1 MRKRI
6 SYLMTLAVITST
18 LVGIGS
24 TATASVPPSE
34 WVIGPKGR
42 AVFLTFEGQ
51 PKGKHLDQILR
62 TLKAKNVH
70 ASFFI
75 AGSWIAHHESRARKI
90 LRQGHRLGNRGY
102 GAGDVFTSM
111 DDASIRSSI
120 SKGAQA
126 IKGVGGAAGTYLRAP
141 KGRRDLRVLRVAG
154 SMNYRSVGWTYHP
167 GGQRVKA
174 VRRDVLK
181 RARAGSIISFDSWRA
196 SHRNSLARVIG
207 VLRDR
212 GFRFNT
218 LGKLRNAAPIRWD
231 VTLRSGSNGSEV
243 KTLQKRLSAISYPA
257 GNPDGNF
264 GYSTLQA
271 VYAFEKVHRLTRDG
285 VVTPAENT
293 LIAKSRRPPIP
304 RGAPRNYIDVD
315 ISRQVLF
322 EVKKKRVVHTLP
334 LSSGNEEYYTSE
346 GQQYKAHTP
355 RGNFKIERKI
365 SGWRTSHLGRLYYP
379 SYFIGGFAFHGSDSV
394 PTYPASHGCIRLP
407 MYVAKQFYY
416 RNPIGTYVFVHD

>member
-1 MRKRI
+1 MKKRF
-6 SYLMTLAVITST
+6 SLLTA
-18 LVGIGS
+18 LVVMAGTIVGVGS
-24 TATASVPPSE
+24 AAASVPPSE
-34 WVIGPKGR
+34 WVIGPRGR
-42 AVFLTFEGQ
+42 AVFLVFEGQ
-51 PKGKHLDQILR
+51 PRGKHLDSILS
-62 TLKAKNVH
+62 TLKKKNVR

-75 AGSWIAHHESRARKI
+75 SGAWIDHHESRARKI

-102 GAGDVFTSM
+102 GSGDVFTTM

-120 SKGAQA
+120 SRGAQA
-126 IKGVGGAAGTYLRAP
+126 IKRVGGAAGTYLRAP
-141 KGRRDLRVLRVAG
+141 KGRRDLRVLQIAG

-174 VRRDVLK
+174 VRRDVLN
-181 RARAGSIISFDSWRA
+181 RARAGAILSFDSWRA
-196 SHRNSLARVIG
+196 SHRNSLSRIIG

-212 GFRFNT
+212 EFRFNT
-218 LGKLRNAAPIRWD
+218 LGKLRDAAPIRWD

-257 GNPDGNF
+257 GNADGNF
-264 GYSTLQA
+264 GYATLQA
-271 VYAFEKVHRLTRDG
+271 VYAFEKVHRLARDG
-285 VVTPAENT
+285 VVTPAQMTE
-293 LIAKSRRPPIP
+293 IAKSRRPPIP
-304 RGAPRNYIDVD
+304 RGAPRNYVDVD

-334 LSSGNEEYYTSE
+334 ISSGNEEYYESE
-346 GQQYKAHTP
+346 GQTYKAHTP
-355 RGNFKIERKI
+355 RGSFKIERKI
-365 SGWRTSHLGRLYYP
+365 PGWRTSHLGRLWYP

-407 MYVAKQFYY
+407 MYVAKKFYY

>member
-6 SYLMTLAVITST
+6 SYLLTLAVVTGT
-18 LVGIGS
+18 FVGVS
-24 TATASVPPSE
+24 APARASVPPSE

-51 PKGKHLDQILR
+51 PKGKHLDQILK
-62 TLKAKNVH
+62 TLKTKNVR

-75 AGSWIAHHESRARKI
+75 SGAWINNHESRARKI
-90 LRQGHRLGNRGY
+90 LRQGHRLGNRGF
-102 GAGDVFTSM
+102 GSNDVFTSM
-111 DDASIRSSI
+111 DDAAIRRSI
-120 SKGAQA
+120 SQGAQA
-126 IKGVGGAAGTYLRAP
+126 IKKVGGAAGTYLRAP

-196 SHRNSLARVIG
+196 GHRNSLARIIG

-231 VTLRSGSNGSEV
+231 VTLRSGSSGPEV
-243 KTLQKRLSAISYPA
+243 KTLQNRLAAISYPA
-257 GNPDGNF
+257 GRADGNF
-264 GYSTLQA
+264 GYATLQA
-271 VYAFEKVHRLTRDG
+271 VYAFEKVHRMTRDG
-285 VVTPAENT
+285 VVTPAQMT
-293 LIAKSRRPPIP
+293 DIAKARRPNIP

-334 LSSGNEEYYTSE
+334 ISSGNEEYYESE
-346 GQQYKAHTP
+346 GQRYKAHTP
-355 RGNFKIERKI
+355 RGNYKIERKI
-365 SGWRTSHLGRLYYP
+365 AGWRTSHLGRLYYP
-379 SYFIGGFAFHGSDSV
+379 SYFVGGFAFHGSESV

-407 MYVAKQFYY
+407 MYVAKKFYY